1 LNKSILFASGHGYSV
16 SGQND
21 PLASAPVSVFSFETK
36 ELPSNVDRSES
47 CLKELDLDHS
57 CPACSTKEKTMTGL
71 FQDLRYAT
79 RQLRKSAGFTVVAVT
94 TLALGIGATT
104 AVFSVVDQVLLHP
117 LPFPDSDRIVK
128 VSQTFKGLSADDASP
143 ANFLDWAAQNQDF
156 EEMAAS
162 RGWQGSLSTGDR
174 PERVNG
180 SMTTPS
186 FFPLFGIAPIL
197 GRGLQESDARP
208 GSDHVVVLG
217 YGLWQRYFAADRAIV
232 GRDIRLNGEQYNV
245 VGVMPPA
252 FSSNEYGELWVPS
265 PWGVPTHPLVPD
277 KDPRQFRDRN
287 YLEVWARLKPGV
299 TMQQARVEL
308 DTIGRRLETQYPDSN
323 GDVGITFLPLHEYV
337 VGEIRPILLLLLA
350 AVVMVLLIACANVAN
365 LLLARATARTRE
377 ISIRTALGASRP
389 RLLRQLL
396 TESGLLGLAGGVL
409 GLLLAVGTVPS
420 LLALSPPDIRDFK
433 QIGINGEVLA
443 FSFLISIACGVL
455 FGLIPA
461 LQSSR
466 SRPNESLKEGERGST
481 ANRGRTRSALV
492 IAEVG
497 LSLVLLVGA
506 GLLVKSFARL
516 MEVNV
521 GFDPDHLLT
530 FNLGLPSSTD
540 AAHQLAFYQQVVQ
553 RLQALPG
560 VQAVGAVS
568 RLPLAGGNSSR
579 SFMVPGIETG
589 YNADIRVSTPDYFQA
604 MRIPLLKGRNF
615 SESDLASSLNLAVVN
630 EALARTVFPGQDP
643 IGKQI
648 INFGPNDLKLTI
660 IGVVGNV
667 RHVGLDADPHSEI
680 YQLLGQA
687 QWPSMFVAIRSA
699 TSDPTSLTSAAQ
711 NVVSSVNKDVPLAN
725 IRTMQNVIAN
735 SVQRRKFSMLLL
747 SIFAAVAMLL
757 AAIGLYGVMS
767 YSVAQRTQEIGIR
780 MALGARPPDVLALVV
795 KHGMALALLGI
806 AAGVV
811 GALAMT
817 RLISGML
824 FGIRPTDPL
833 TFAGVAA
840 LLGTVAFLANYLPA
854 RRASKVDPMV
864 ALRYE

>member
-1 LNKSILFASGHGYSV
+1 
-16 SGQND
+16 
-21 PLASAPVSVFSFETK
+21 
-36 ELPSNVDRSES
+36 
-47 CLKELDLDHS
+47 
-57 CPACSTKEKTMTGL
+57 MTRL

-94 TLALGIGATT
+94 TLALGIGANT
-104 AVFSVVDQVLLHP
+104 AVFSVVDRVLLHP
-117 LPFPDSDRIVK
+117 LPYPDSDRIVK
-128 VSQTFKGLSADDASP
+128 VSQTFEGISTDNASP
-143 ANFLDWAAQNQDF
+143 ANYLDWVSQNQIFD
-156 EEMAAS
+156 EMAAS

-174 PERVNG
+174 PELVKG

-186 FFPLFGIAPIL
+186 FFPLFGVAPIL
-197 GRGLQESDARP
+197 GRGLQASDARP

-217 YGLWQRYFAADRAIV
+217 YGLWQRYFAADRAII
-232 GRDIRLNGEQYNV
+232 GRGIRLNGEQYNV
-245 VGVMPPA
+245 VGVMPPD
-252 FSSNEYGELWVPS
+252 FSADEYGELWLPS

-277 KDPRQFRDRN
+277 KDPRQFRGRN

-323 GDVGITFLPLHEYV
+323 GEVGVTFLPLHEYI
-337 VGEIRPILLLLLA
+337 VGEIRPVLLVLLG
-350 AVVMVLLIACANVAN
+350 AVVIVLLIGCANVAN
-365 LLLARATARTRE
+365 LLLARATARSKE
-377 ISIRTALGASRP
+377 ISIRTALGASRS

-396 TESGLLGLAGGVL
+396 TESCLLALVGGVL
-409 GLLLAVGTVPS
+409 GFLLAVLAVPS
-420 LLALSPPDIRDFK
+420 LLALSPPDIRQFK
-433 QIGINGEVLA
+433 QIGINTGVLG
-443 FSFLISIACGVL
+443 FSFLTSVACGVL
-455 FGLIPA
+455 FGLLPA

-492 IAEVG
+492 VAEIG

-506 GLLVKSFARL
+506 GLLFRSFARL

-540 AAHQLAFYQQVVQ
+540 PVRQLAFYQQVVQ

-560 VQAVGAVS
+560 VEAVGAVS
-568 RLPLAGGNSSR
+568 RLPLSGGNSSR
-579 SFMVPGIETG
+579 SFNVPGVEKG
-589 YNADIRVSTPDYFQA
+589 YDADIRVSTPDYFRA
-604 MRIPLLKGRNF
+604 MRIPLLKGRSF
-615 SESDLASSLNLAVVN
+615 SESDFDSSLNIAVVN
-630 EALARTVFPGQDP
+630 DALARTVFPGQDP
-643 IGKQI
+643 IGKQLTH
-648 INFGPNDLKLTI
+648 FGPDNLTLQI

-699 TSDPTSLTSAAQ
+699 ASDATSLTSAAQ
-711 NVVSSVNKDVPLAN
+711 NVVWSVNKGVPLAN
-725 IRTMQNVIAN
+725 VRTMQDLIAN
-735 SVQRRKFSMLLL
+735 SVQRRRFSMLLL
-747 SIFAAVAMLL
+747 TIFAAVAMLL

-767 YSVAQRTQEIGIR
+767 YSVAQRTHEIGIR
-780 MALGARPPDVLALVV
+780 MALGARRPDVLALVV
-795 KHGMALALLGI
+795 KQGMALALMGI
-806 AAGVV
+806 AAG
-811 GALAMT
+811 AMISLAMT

-824 FGIRPTDPL
+824 FGITATDPL

-840 LLGTVAFLANYLPA
+840 LLGAVAFLANYLPA
-854 RRASKVDPMV
+854 RRASRVDPMV